1 MPRSLRSSLMIRL
14 NSMVCSPQCPQ
25 DLFFGNIL
33 VFGLQQVD
41 YTHWKT
47 TCKARKMPIFFV
59 FFRHYCQK
67 SCRRPHIYAKLW
79 VLTHRFCVS
88 AAAKNDRRSE
98 SRSFSKQN
106 FFKEVVPSFCS
117 LCYNLFLATV
127 LDRRTN
133 RQRIRQTL

>member
-1 MPRSLRSSLMIRL
+1 MFRNIFSTIMLVLTVELLMAVVSILATNVTGQLDENAKDLLTMRVR
-14 NSMVCSPQCPQ
+14 NRASYVQ

-67 SCRRPHIYAKLW
+67 SCPGPHIYAKLW
-79 VLTHRFCVS
+79 VLTHRFCVF
-88 AAAKNDRRSE
+88 AAE
-98 SRSFSKQN
+98 
-106 FFKEVVPSFCS
+106 E
-117 LCYNLFLATV
+117 
-127 LDRRTN
+127 N
-133 RQRIRQTL
+133 RQSW